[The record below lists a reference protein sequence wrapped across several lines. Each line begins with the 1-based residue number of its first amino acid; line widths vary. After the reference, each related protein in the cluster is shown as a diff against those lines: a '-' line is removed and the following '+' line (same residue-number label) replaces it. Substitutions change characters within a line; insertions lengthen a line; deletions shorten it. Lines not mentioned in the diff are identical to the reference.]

1 MKKGAYD
8 LEAKPE
14 SSQQSVPKITKI
26 ETQKRKGRYNVYLDG
41 EYAFPVGEGVL
52 IRHALYK
59 GMEISKELQQQL
71 ETEDVYSKA
80 YSRALDYLSHQ
91 LRSEKEIRDDLR
103 KHEFPFE
110 AVEKVLAQ
118 LKEMNYVDDLMY
130 AESYTRTAANLSG
143 KGPYAIRQELKKRG
157 VKETDIEQALL
168 EYPIE
173 QRIENGIQLA
183 EKAIRRAKN
192 QSSRETENKVRQHLA
207 QKGFNG
213 DEITEVMHQLAIE
226 KDEDEEYE
234 ALKIQGEKIWR
245 KQAKLVGRAK
255 IQKVKSALYQK
266 GFPGDLINRFIN
278 DKEMDEE
285 V

>member
-1 MKKGAYD
+1 YD

-118 LKEMNYVDDLMY
+118 LKEMNYVD
-130 AESYTRTAANLSG
+130 
-143 KGPYAIRQELKKRG
+143 
-157 VKETDIEQALL
+157 
-168 EYPIE
+168 
-173 QRIENGIQLA
+173 
-183 EKAIRRAKN
+183 
-192 QSSRETENKVRQHLA
+192 
-207 QKGFNG
+207 
-213 DEITEVMHQLAIE
+213 
-226 KDEDEEYE
+226 
-234 ALKIQGEKIWR
+234 
-245 KQAKLVGRAK
+245 
-255 IQKVKSALYQK
+255 
-266 GFPGDLINRFIN
+266 
-278 DKEMDEE
+278 
-285 V
+285 